1 MYLYDL
7 LKDKKYDDFIRQ
19 TSLYLKKTSFDL
31 QIREYFINQ
40 LSPIGDSTNLN
51 IQLKILNGFIRAI
64 RNVEQEN
71 L

>member
-40 LSPIGDSTNLN
+40 LSPIRRQYKSEYTTKDP
-51 IQLKILNGFIRAI
+51 
-64 RNVEQEN
+64 
-71 L
+71 